1 MIEAIC
7 NELQCL
13 PGDLFETI
21 VTEASDE
28 EINAIQSR
36 VQPFRYGMLHKSLN
50 SAKTT
55 VEVEAQPTGTTSK
68 PKQEKDVYLDSILG
82 PKVSHL
88 HAGKI
93 SKD

>member
-1 MIEAIC
+1 VIELGSHHETFGLVL
-7 NELQCL
+7 NVKFSSLGFELVVRTSPQ
-13 PGDLFETI
+13 
-21 VTEASDE
+21 
-28 EINAIQSR
+28 
-36 VQPFRYGMLHKSLN
+36 MN

>member
-28 EINAIQSR
+28 EINAIQS
-36 VQPFRYGMLHKSLN
+36 PFDDL
-50 SAKTT
+50 TT
-55 VEVEAQPTGTTSK
+55 CPQ
-68 PKQEKDVYLDSILG
+68 KQHFFSI
-82 PKVSHL
+82 
-88 HAGKI
+88 
-93 SKD
+93 